1 MSVSFR
7 KTGKGFFHNNYG
19 AGFIAINPALFGIN
33 PDPWEEPTASPHKKS
48 PIRMNPLF
56 IPSGAVKKVR
66 GLRAERHTA
75 V

>member
-33 PDPWEEPTASPHKKS
+33 PDPWEEPTASPHK
-48 PIRMNPLF
+48 NP
-56 IPSGAVKKVR
+56 PYG
-66 GLRAERHTA
+66 
-75 V
+75 